1 MSKDL
6 KLPEISEKDFRCLAD
21 TDDLIRRYGNPV
33 IIRSEEKHDLVC
45 MAREYY
51 ERMVQERNQMRREEN
66 IRYWIYEFSM
76 PLETKQKL
84 DRICASYEMTMDEFF
99 QSAVAAAIR
108 RAETDPEGL
117 RREWEEIEAGS
128 ESGMEIQL
136 VRCYPVYQGETEAQA
151 LNRKLAEE
159 TEQESDDPGIGQ
171 GRACHPEECMGTI
184 NEQKEEK

>member
-1 MSKDL
+1 MSEDM
-6 KLPEISEKDFRCLAD
+6 KLPEISEKDFLCLVE

-33 IIRSEEKHDLVC
+33 IIRSEEKTDLIC

-51 ERMVQERNQMRREEN
+51 ERMVQERTQLPGEGN
-66 IRYWIYEFSM
+66 IRYWIYEFRM
-76 PLETKQKL
+76 PLEMKQRL

-108 RAETDPEGL
+108 RAERDPEGM

-128 ESGMEIQL
+128 ESGMAIQL

-159 TEQESDDPGIGQ
+159 TEQEADDPGDRTG
-171 GRACHPEECMGTI
+171 E
-184 NEQKEEK
+184 NVSS

>member
-128 ESGMEIQL
+128 ESGI
-136 VRCYPVYQGETEAQA
+136 
-151 LNRKLAEE
+151 
-159 TEQESDDPGIGQ
+159 
-171 GRACHPEECMGTI
+171 HP
-184 NEQKEEK
+184 

>member
-1 MSKDL
+1 MSEEL

-33 IIRSEEKHDLVC
+33 LIRSEEKHELVC

-51 ERMVQERNQMRREEN
+51 ERMVQERNQLRGEEN

-76 PLETKQKL
+76 PLEMKQKL
-84 DRICASYEMTMDEFF
+84 DRICASYAMTMDEFF
-99 QSAVAAAIR
+99 QSAVAEAVR
-108 RAETDPEGL
+108 RAERDSEGL
-117 RREWEEIEAGS
+117 RREWEEIESDS
-128 ESGMEIQL
+128 ESGMKVQL

-159 TEQESDDPGIGQ
+159 TEQEADDPGDRTG
-171 GRACHPEECMGTI
+171 E
-184 NEQKEEK
+184 NVSS

>member
-1 MSKDL
+1 MPEDL
-6 KLPEISEKDFRCLAD
+6 KLPDISGKDFRCLAD

-51 ERMVQERNQMRREEN
+51 EHLVREMNHLRGEEN
-66 IRYWIYEFSM
+66 IQYWIYEFSM
-76 PLETKQKL
+76 PLEIKQKL

-99 QSAVAAAIR
+99 QSAVADAIR
-108 RAETDPEGL
+108 RAERDPEGL
-117 RREWEEIEAGS
+117 RREWEEIEDGL
-128 ESGMEIQL
+128 ESGMTIQL

-151 LNRKLAEE
+151 LRRKLKEE
-159 TEQESDDPGIGQ
+159 AEQESDDPGIGQ
-171 GRACHPEECMGTI
+171 GRACHPEECTETI

>member
-1 MSKDL
+1 MSDEL
-6 KLPEISEKDFRCLAD
+6 KLPEITEKEFHCLAD

-33 IIRSEEKHDLVC
+33 IIRSEEKTDLIC

-51 ERMVQERNQMRREEN
+51 ERMVQERNQLLGEGN
-66 IRYWIYEFSM
+66 IRYWIYEFRM
-76 PLETKQKL
+76 PLEIKQKL

-117 RREWEEIEAGS
+117 RREWEEIEAGQ

-151 LNRKLAEE
+151 LKRKLAEE
-159 TEQESDDPGIGQ
+159 AEQESDDPGIGQ

-184 NEQKEEK
+184 NEQKEEG

>member
-51 ERMVQERNQMRREEN
+51 EHLVQEINHLRREGN

-76 PLETKQKL
+76 PLEIKQKL
-84 DRICASYEMTMDEFF
+84 DRICSSYEMTMDEFF
-99 QSAVAAAIR
+99 QSAVADAIR
-108 RAETDPEGL
+108 RAERDPEGL
-117 RREWEEIEAGS
+117 RREWEEIEEEAES
-128 ESGMEIQL
+128 EMAIQL

-151 LNRKLAEE
+151 LRRKLKEE
-159 TEQESDDPGIGQ
+159 AEQEAADPGDRTG
-171 GRACHPEECMGTI
+171 ESVSS
-184 NEQKEEK
+184 

>member
-1 MSKDL
+1 MSEDL
-6 KLPEISEKDFRCLAD
+6 KLPEISEKDFLCLAE

-33 IIRSEEKHDLVC
+33 LIRSEEKHDLVC

-51 ERMVQERNQMRREEN
+51 ERMVQERTQMRREGN

-76 PLETKQKL
+76 PLEMKQKL

-99 QSAVAAAIR
+99 QSAVADAIR
-108 RAETDPEGL
+108 RAERDPEGL
-117 RREWEEIEAGS
+117 RREWEENEEEA

-136 VRCYPVYQGETEAQA
+136 VRCYPVHQGETEAQA
-151 LNRKLAEE
+151 LRRKLKEE
-159 TEQESDDPGIGQ
+159 AEQESDDPGIGQ
-171 GRACHPEECMGTI
+171 GRACRPEECMETI